1 MEENRAQLT
10 SILFP
15 AAGPAGTDAA
25 SMELAR
31 TQPDCFPDLALDL
44 VIERLV
50 GTDDYELRPFY
61 WTPLTTLEQVEF
73 RHAVLADLAH
83 ERVQQSGRAFAE
95 GMRELRTQLAL
106 VDKLRYVLQRQRVF
120 LDAVTHYVTLT
131 GNLARGLMDAPLESA
146 GMLVFQ
152 DHLDRYVA
160 SEGFTRL
167 AEDAERVAEQLDEV
181 EYEFL
186 IDGNSVTVIPY
197 GGETDFSADVVA
209 TFAKFRQ
216 SDVGT
221 HRTKFIDTVD
231 MNHVEAGIL
240 GLVADVFPE
249 PFAALAEF
257 CNEHATFQSA
267 TLARFDR
274 ELQFYFTYQDY
285 LAHASGNRLPVC
297 VPRVV
302 DERESNVTGGYDLAL
317 AFKRQTDATP
327 LVTNDF
333 QLRRGE
339 QFLVVT
345 GANQGGKTTFARSFG
360 QLHYL
365 AALGLPVPARRAVL
379 PLFDRLYTHFER
391 QEDLTNLAGK
401 LEDDLVRAHA
411 IISSADDRSI
421 VIMNE
426 TFTSTT
432 AQDALELGE
441 RILRTLIDEGAMGVY
456 VTFIDE
462 LTALGPE
469 TVSMVAEVDPDD
481 VTRRTFHIERRAADG
496 LAHAT
501 ALADRYGLSTARITE
516 RIAS

>member
-15 AAGPAGTDAA
+15 AADAA
-25 SMELAR
+25 TVELAK
-31 TQPDCFPDLALDL
+31 TQPDCFPDLALDQ
-44 VIERLV
+44 VVDRLL
-50 GTDDYELRPFY
+50 GTDEYELGPVF
-61 WTPLTTLEQVEF
+61 WTPLSTLGQVEF

-95 GMRELRTQLAL
+95 GMRGLRAQLAL

-120 LDAVTHYVTLT
+120 LDAVTRYVTVT
-131 GNLARGLMDAPLESA
+131 GNLARGLMDAPLESV
-146 GMLVFQ
+146 GMLAFR

-167 AEDAERVAEQLDEV
+167 AEDAERVTERLDEI

-186 IDGNSVTVIPY
+186 VDGNSVTVIPF
-197 GGETDFSADVVA
+197 GGETDFSSDVAA

-216 SDVGT
+216 SDVVS

-257 CNEHATFQSA
+257 CTEHATFQSA
-267 TLARFDR
+267 SLAGFDH

-285 LAHASGNRLPVC
+285 LSRAVGSRLPVC
-297 VPRVV
+297 VPNVT
-302 DERESNVTGGYDLAL
+302 DERLSEVIEGYDLAL
-317 AFKRQTDATP
+317 AYKRQADAKP
-327 LVTNDF
+327 LVTNNF

-339 QFLVVT
+339 QFLVIT

-379 PLFDRLYTHFER
+379 PLFDQLYTHFER

-401 LEDDLVRAHA
+401 LEDDLIRAHT
-411 IISSADDRSI
+411 IIATAGDRSI

-441 RILRTLIDEGAMGVY
+441 RILRTLINQGAMGVY

-462 LTALGPE
+462 LTDLGPE

-481 VTRRTFHIERRAADG
+481 VTRRTFHVERRPADG

-501 ALADRYGLSTARITE
+501 ALADRYGLSTTRITE
-516 RIAS
+516 RIGS